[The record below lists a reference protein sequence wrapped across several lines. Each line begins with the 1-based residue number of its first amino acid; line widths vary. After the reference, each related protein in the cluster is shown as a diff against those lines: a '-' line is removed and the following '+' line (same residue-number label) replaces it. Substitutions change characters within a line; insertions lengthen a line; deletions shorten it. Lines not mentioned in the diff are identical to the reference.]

1 MVGPVT
7 RGTTTVPEAPV
18 ELRLTS
24 AEVAAAVGLSEA
36 DARRFWRALGLPDAG
51 EEAGYTEADLAAIAA
66 LKAAVENAGM
76 NLGAAV
82 RLARAVGQNVARMS
96 EWQVAAIA
104 SRSDCPGRAVRRRE
118 AFDPTSD
125 GSSRAVASSAPSTQ
139 SAEESREDTRRVT
152 HEVADALEQVL
163 VHAWRRHLAAAL
175 TRLDTDPHADA
186 AETTI
191 SVTVGFA
198 DLVAFTALSNDLD
211 PERLGELVEI
221 FEGRCADVIAAND
234 GRMIKTLGDSVL
246 FLTED
251 AEEALSIAHGI
262 IDVIGN
268 DPRLPD
274 VSLGLASGDVINRLG
289 DVFGPPVNLAARLTA
304 LARRNRVLV
313 DEETVNRLTP
323 GRHDVRRLTARPVR
337 GFGDIEPIAVRR
349 PPGR

>member
-1 MVGPVT
+1 MTTGS
-7 RGTTTVPEAPV
+7 TTTPEVAL

-24 AEVAAAVGLSEA
+24 AEVAAAIGLTEA
-36 DARRFWRALGLPDAG
+36 EARRFWRALGLPDAG

-66 LKAAVENAGM
+66 LKAAVENAGL

-104 SRSDCPGRAVRRRE
+104 SRSEGPGRRRDE
-118 AFDPTSD
+118 LGAD
-125 GSSRAVASSAPSTQ
+125 GTSSRSRAGQLPEACR
-139 SAEESREDTRRVT
+139 AETLRVT
-152 HEVADALEQVL
+152 HEVAGALEQVL

-175 TRLDTDPHADA
+175 ARLDSDPDEEV
-186 AETTI
+186 AETYM

-198 DLVAFTALSNDLD
+198 DLVAFSALSNDLD
-211 PERLGELVEI
+211 PDRLGELVEI
-221 FEGRCADVIAAND
+221 FEARCADVIAAND

-246 FLTED
+246 FYAED
-251 AEEALSIAHGI
+251 AEDALAIAHGI
-262 IDVIGN
+262 VDVIGQ

-313 DEETVNRLTP
+313 DEETVARLKP
-323 GRHDVRRLTARPVR
+323 GRHDIRRLTARPVR
-337 GFGDIEPIAVRR
+337 GFGVVEPIAVRR
-349 PPGR
+349 AAGR